1 MILYAIIACAIL
13 IAINSLFSPSRA
25 ANAPKE
31 ASYSEFIQMVNDNKV
46 DDVILDTTSG
56 EIQFTTGN
64 GDNKESWTCTQF
76 PGDDTL
82 VQRLE
87 DHGVTYSAVT
97 QSSDDSFIAHFLHV
111 AELCASH
118 WSSSACSWW
127 LNRRLKKAMGGDGP
141 SMTFGGGMGGMGG
154 WVNQA
159 PKLLTAKRLA

>member
-56 EIQFTTGN
+56 EIQFTTGD

-97 QSSDDSFIAHFLHV
+97 QSSDDS
-111 AELCASH
+111 
-118 WSSSACSWW
+118 SSLIFYMLLSYVLPIGLLLLAGWW

-141 SMTFGGGMGGMGG
+141 SMTFGVGMVGMGR
-154 WVNQA
+154 V
-159 PKLLTAKRLA
+159 